1 MKSRFILVLLL
12 GALAIGIGLAFK
24 FLEMN
29 GANQILMAGIFV
41 EAIVGALYVL
51 QITKRQAE

>member
-24 FLEMN
+24 FLGMN